1 MCPHGLP
8 FLPPFAWDNR
18 KLDDMDNQATYDDVN
33 LILKLYKLR
42 RDDRL
47 REARKWFGGLK
58 VKTLAELQAA
68 CPPRSEQDASFR
80 MVTSYW
86 EMAASFI
93 TSGVLNQDLF
103 VQSGGELLFVWTK
116 ISDVV
121 PELRKA
127 FDSPKYMANVE
138 TIAKAMIDN
147 MNKANPKA
155 YEAFAA
161 RVRGM

>member
-1 MCPHGLP
+1 
-8 FLPPFAWDNR
+8 
-18 KLDDMDNQATYDDVN
+18 MDNQATYDDVN
-33 LILKLYKLR
+33 LILKLYELR

-68 CPPRSEQDASFR
+68 CPPRSETDASLR

-93 TSGVLNQDLF
+93 TSGVLNPELF
-103 VQSGGELLFVWTK
+103 EQSGRELLFVWTK
-116 ISDVV
+116 IQDVV
-121 PELRKA
+121 PELRKM
-127 FDSPKYMANVE
+127 FNSPKYLSNME
-138 TIAKAMIDN
+138 TVAKGMIDN
-147 MNKANPKA
+147 MNRADPKA

-161 RVRGM
+161 RVKG